1 MRLPGRQ
8 EVPVPWHDFAFNLT
22 ARSAQP
28 PEIVM
33 KIHDYESHPR
43 LAELLTPPDKL
54 AALLAGTGCF
64 VLDMD
69 GTIYLGGT
77 LFPFA
82 KDFLAAAATA
92 GKRYIWFTNNS
103 SRAPEDYLE
112 RLAGFGI
119 PTSRRDFLMS
129 TDVALDWLGRERAGE
144 TAWVV
149 GTPQLHAAFAGAGIV
164 SDDPRADYVVLGFD
178 TTLTYAKLVVAC
190 DLLRAG
196 RPLYLVNMDYNCP
209 VEGGFIPD
217 AGSMAALIERSTGV
231 TGPSFGKPTRT
242 CLDYILKQTGCREAD
257 LTFIGDRLYTDI
269 AIARGTRAHSIL
281 VLTGEATV
289 DDCLTTDAAPDA
301 IVRSLAD
308 LIPLL
313 EERS

>member
-1 MRLPGRQ
+1 M
-8 EVPVPWHDFAFNLT
+8 
-22 ARSAQP
+22 
-28 PEIVM
+28 M
-33 KIHDYESHPR
+33 IHDYEVHPR
-43 LAELLTPPDKL
+43 LAEVLTPVNELHAILD
-54 AALLAGTGCF
+54 GTGCF

-77 LFPFA
+77 LFPFT
-82 KDFLAAAATA
+82 KDFLAAVRAAE
-92 GKRYIWFTNNS
+92 KRWIWFTNNS
-103 SRAPEDYLE
+103 SRAPEEYLE

-119 PTSRRDFLMS
+119 PATRSEFLMS

-144 TAWVV
+144 TAYVV
-149 GTPQLHAAFAGAGIV
+149 GTPSLHAAFAGAGII
-164 SDDPRADYVVLGFD
+164 SDDPEADYVVLGFD

-209 VEGGFIPD
+209 VEGGFVPD

-242 CLDYILKQTGCREAD
+242 CLDYILKRAGCRESE
-257 LTFIGDRLYTDI
+257 LTFVGDRLYTDI
-269 AIARGTRAHSIL
+269 AIARGTEARSIL
-281 VLTGEATV
+281 VLTGEASV

-301 IVRSLAD
+301 VVRSLAD

-313 EERS
+313 GVPPC